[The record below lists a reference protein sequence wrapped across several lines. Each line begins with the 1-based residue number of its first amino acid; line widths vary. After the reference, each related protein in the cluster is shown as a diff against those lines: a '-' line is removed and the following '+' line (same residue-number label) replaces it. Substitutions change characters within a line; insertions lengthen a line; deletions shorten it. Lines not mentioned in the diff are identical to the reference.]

1 MEPSVEPGCLLKHSP
16 RILPRSQMIALPGD
30 TTSPPLRAGILAL
43 TLCVC
48 GCTPAKI
55 WVKDGAT
62 PAEHADAEQRC
73 LAQVQEEV
81 NPYED
86 WGSPAVA
93 STATERDLA
102 LWQAQSRVF
111 DACMEALGFRLEPAR
126 EPSTGDPTRALP
138 RAL

>member
-1 MEPSVEPGCLLKHSP
+1 MTALASATTRPLLKA
-16 RILPRSQMIALPGD
+16 AL
-30 TTSPPLRAGILAL
+30 LAL
-43 TLCVC
+43 ALGVC

-62 PAEHADAEQRC
+62 PAEHAQAERRC
-73 LAQVQEEV
+73 LAQVEEEV

-93 STATERDLA
+93 SSATERDLA

-111 DACMEALGFRLEPAR
+111 AGCMEALGFRLEPVR

-138 RAL
+138 RAF